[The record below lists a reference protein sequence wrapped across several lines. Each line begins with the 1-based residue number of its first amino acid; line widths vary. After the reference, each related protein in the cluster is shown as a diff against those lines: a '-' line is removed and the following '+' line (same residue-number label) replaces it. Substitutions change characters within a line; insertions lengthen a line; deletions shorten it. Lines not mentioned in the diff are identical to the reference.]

1 MTSALAICVTLG
13 PLVLMTF
20 WMVLLNRRDRRRE
33 ALEATV
39 GACCA
44 ELGLRG
50 AFAVHA
56 RVGTLSGRVRVVLDM
71 RLCTT
76 GQVWQVMERLPPRLP
91 HGASLCIVATGP
103 HGRPSRA
110 LFHRTVVALV

>member
-1 MTSALAICVTLG
+1 VTSALSICVAFG
-13 PLVLMTF
+13 PLVLMAL
-20 WMVLLNRRDRRRE
+20 WMVLLNRRDRRRD
-33 ALEATV
+33 ALEGTV
-39 GACCA
+39 GACCT

-50 AFAVHA
+50 ACAVHV
-56 RVGTLSGRVRVVLDM
+56 RIGTLSRRVRVVLDM

-76 GQVWQVMERLPPRLP
+76 GQVWQMMERLPPRLP

-103 HGRPSRA
+103 HGRPSQA

>member
-1 MTSALAICVTLG
+1 MTSALAICATFG
-13 PLVLMTF
+13 PLVLMAL
-20 WMVLLNRRDRRRE
+20 WMALLNRRDRRRD
-33 ALEATV
+33 ALEGTV
-39 GACCA
+39 GACCT

-76 GQVWQVMERLPPRLP
+76 GHVWQVMERLPPRLP
-91 HGASLCIVATGP
+91 HGASLCIVAKGP
-103 HGRPSRA
+103 HGRPSQA

>member
-1 MTSALAICVTLG
+1 MTSALAICVTFG
-13 PLVLMTF
+13 PLVLMAL
-20 WMVLLNRRDRRRE
+20 WMVLLNRRDRRRD

-56 RVGTLSGRVRVVLDM
+56 HIGTVFRSVRVVLDM
-71 RLCTT
+71 RLCSTAE
-76 GQVWQVMERLPPRLP
+76 VWQVVERLPPRLP
-91 HGASLCIVATGP
+91 RGVKLWIVATGLRRQEP
-103 HGRPSRA
+103 TVA
-110 LFHRTVVALV
+110 FEAAVVAVL

>member
-1 MTSALAICVTLG
+1 SCVAFG
-13 PLVLMTF
+13 PLVLMAL
-20 WMVLLNRRDRRRE
+20 WMVLLNRRDRRCN

-50 AFAVHA
+50 ACAVHA

-71 RLCTT
+71 RLCAT

-103 HGRPSRA
+103 HGRPSQA
-110 LFHRTVVALV
+110 PPHGTVVALV